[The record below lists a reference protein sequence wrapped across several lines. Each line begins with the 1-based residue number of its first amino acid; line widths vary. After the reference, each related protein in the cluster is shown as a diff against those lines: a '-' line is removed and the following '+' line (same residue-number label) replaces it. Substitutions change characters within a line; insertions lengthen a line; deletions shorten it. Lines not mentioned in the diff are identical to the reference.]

1 MKGNWD
7 QYQIKRMIFSIQLIF
22 LSEDKVLPAAYNSPQ
37 SSQLPSYPQSPSSP
51 SPSFSPTSAVSHS
64 SLYEIQTISYHLI
77 TSFCLPPP
85 LTLFSS
91 ITQLHPHPLPHVN
104 SLSMSLH
111 FDPFVGRPFQI
122 TGFLTLAS
130 LVPLKYK
137 LSD

>member
-1 MKGNWD
+1 
-7 QYQIKRMIFSIQLIF
+7 MISLQKFSQL
-22 LSEDKVLPAAYNSPQ
+22 LVMSEQDLPVACNSPQ
-37 SSQLPSYPQSPSSP
+37 SFRFHSCPPSPSSP

-64 SLYEIQTISYHLI
+64 SLYEIQTFSYHLI